1 MNQHALTCLL
11 EAMQSLEQ
19 ARSILRR
26 EVGPPPPFT
35 RQQALADA
43 KAKADQYNGAG
54 RAAIDSLIA
63 DWEEVNGVSREEQQR
78 RRAEAVRA
86 RLDTCPEPS
95 HPTLS

>member
-1 MNQHALTCLL
+1 MNQPALTCLL

-43 KAKADQYNGAG
+43 KAKADQYKGAA

-63 DWEEVNGVSREEQQR
+63 DWEEATGVSRAEQQR
-78 RRAEAVRA
+78 RRAEAARA
-86 RLDTCPEPS
+86 TLASCPEPS